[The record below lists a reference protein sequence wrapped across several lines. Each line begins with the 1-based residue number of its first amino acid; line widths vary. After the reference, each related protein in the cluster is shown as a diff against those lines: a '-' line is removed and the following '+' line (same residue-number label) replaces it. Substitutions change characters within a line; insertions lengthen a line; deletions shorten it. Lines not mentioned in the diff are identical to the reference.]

1 MLKPVD
7 VAVAFMAESYGGVDL
22 VSEDAIERLATA
34 VLLAALTAVL
44 AQASIQLPGGIPFS
58 FQPFGVFFAGLLLGP
73 VWGGFALLVYIL
85 AGIAGA
91 PVFSNLGAGI
101 GYLAGPTGG
110 FLVGFLI
117 GAVVIGGVAHR
128 RRRPR
133 SLADVGVSL
142 TALALVAGLVPIYA
156 VGVPWFASV
165 QGWSIARAGAFL
177 APFLLGDLLKVAI
190 TVGIVRGG
198 ADLTA
203 R

>member
-1 MLKPVD
+1 
-7 VAVAFMAESYGGVDL
+7 MAETYDDVDL
-22 VSEDAIERLATA
+22 VSDAGVEHLATA

-73 VWGGFALLVYIL
+73 LWGGFAIVVYLL

-91 PVFSNLGAGI
+91 PVFSNLGAGA

-110 FLVGFLI
+110 FLVGFLV

-128 RRRPR
+128 RLQPR
-133 SLADVGVSL
+133 SLSELGAPVAAI
-142 TALALVAGLVPIYA
+142 ALLSGLVPIYA
-156 VGVPWFASV
+156 VGIPWFASV
-165 QGWSIARAGAFL
+165 QGWSIVRAATFL
-177 APFLLGDLLKVAI
+177 APFLLGDLIKVAI
-190 TVGIVRGG
+190 AVGVVRGG
-198 ADLTA
+198 AELRA